1 MQISKIKESGT
12 NNVLLWAISNGADI
26 KEDPQ
31 LQSIVNDEL
40 FYLVTLE
47 NVNFLE
53 LFRLTQM
60 YRNKVR
66 ILTEKQAEV
75 PSRKELNELFTGELM
90 INDESDSNKAP
101 MSEAVEHVVQMFIN
115 LALQMQNDSDIIK
128 TSAVRLFLPMISR
141 KFDVQI
147 PVSFFDLV
155 ESLNPEECSKIFG
168 SEYPNT
174 LSSLVD
180 GENNGFNTKLQLGF
194 VRGTSII
201 KYHKRYDQY
210 LSISKYSPIKTC
222 NNNKLYKFGL
232 LGFYKFDPNSRG
244 EVRCSLFNP
253 NSEELGATLKQLGGI
268 KTPLNV
274 QFAVQLPIQYMQI
287 LENSFEASDLD
298 VQYESSMST
307 IIADGMEY
315 DDFIVQ
321 EFDEDDMSE
330 ENQQKITEYTNQ
342 IDAYKVRIAEANQI
356 MINSLGQILQSDA
369 DFDTTAAFAMLPSL
383 YTSKAVI
390 TLDVTKS
397 NIYINHFDPVISSM
411 FKEMLDMSSEIYSDI
426 QKSKTNA

>member
-66 ILTEKQAEV
+66 IVSEKQAEV
-75 PSRKELNELFTGELM
+75 PDRKELNELFPGEIM
-90 INDESDSNKAP
+90 VNHEDDSTKAP
-101 MSEAVEHVVQMFIN
+101 ISEAVEHVVQMFIN

-155 ESLNPEECSKIFG
+155 ESLDPEECSKLFS

-174 LSSLVD
+174 LSTLVD
-180 GENNGFNTKLQLGF
+180 ENNGFKTKLQLGF

-210 LSISKYSPIKTC
+210 LKISKYSPIRTC
-222 NNNKLYKFGL
+222 SNNKLYKFGL

-253 NSEELGATLKQLGGI
+253 NSEQLGITLRQLGGI
-268 KTPLNV
+268 KTPLNI

-287 LENSFEASDLD
+287 LENSFEAAELD

-307 IIADGMEY
+307 IIADGMDY
-315 DDFIVQ
+315 DDFVVQ
-321 EFDEDDMSE
+321 GFDEDDMSE
-330 ENQQKITEYTNQ
+330 ENQQRITEYTNQ
-342 IDAYKVRIAEANQI
+342 VDAYKVRIAEANQI
-356 MINSLGQILQSDA
+356 LMNSLGQILQSDA

-390 TLDVTKS
+390 TLDATKS
-397 NIYINHFDPVISSM
+397 NIYTSHSDPVISSM
-411 FKEMLDMSSEIYSDI
+411 FKEMLDMASDIHSDI
-426 QKSKTNA
+426 QKSKTTAQ